1 MGNTTS
7 TTNKKSLEHVVNYLA
22 AQYITKDE
30 FKNMVNLN
38 NPEYCNEVIILTSK
52 IFKEYLNP
60 KVIEYLAVKKGVQG
74 ENVLTKDQIIAIQKG
89 TLDKINVKDGQK
101 RERLCIGLAK
111 FYIQIGHIFS
121 AISSTLNPQYQ
132 FKDSEGNLTEQSIT
146 EKEGLPSSTE
156 RIITRNN
163 LCSNRLK
170 ILLGSI
176 DYSDI
181 LDEETIK
188 INPNFCDING
198 TSGDKSLDEE
208 PGIPE
213 LKQLYYDEFNYNTAK
228 FDGMSEEMKTI
239 YKKDVETLYNEFS
252 DGEKKY
258 DANVI
263 ENFSDIKLKD
273 FYNASGCSSGKFKHE
288 VVGSSKKGLFKKY
301 AENIKAMVNNIKIQ
315 NDKLLGI
322 IDQLFVFSVD
332 TATGNKKVSI
342 NPVLNDEKLSIITKE
357 TRDII
362 LDLYSGCENNF
373 IEGLKIY
380 EAIIRNQQFETTKSQ
395 IDNLKTAVGEK
406 LPELGENLN
415 SLSTN
420 KSEEDEDEDF
430 TTPQDQENQDE
441 KIESPENE
449 DFKTPEDQEN
459 LDEKIGSPENQD
471 LKIPENQ
478 EEDSNTNEEENNLTL
493 QNDDIKSSK
502 ENQSGILENMLNTI
516 KNTVTQ
522 DKKVEQEINS
532 VKSIEQNESSRQDT
546 IINKTEPTLSDKIK
560 TYKTQKMNDPLLED
574 QSNEI

>member
-74 ENVLTKDQIIAIQKG
+74 ENVLTKDQIIAIQKE

-101 RERLCIGLAK
+101 KERLCIGLAR

-146 EKEGLPSSTE
+146 EREGLPSSTE

-258 DANVI
+258 DPNVI

-322 IDQLFVFSVD
+322 IDQLFVFSID

-362 LDLYSGCENNF
+362 LDLYTGCENNF

-420 KSEEDEDEDF
+420 KSEEEENEDEDF
-430 TTPQDQENQDE
+430 RTPDNQENEDK

-449 DFKTPEDQEN
+449 DFRTPEDQEN
-459 LDEKIGSPENQD
+459 LDEKIGSQENQ
-471 LKIPENQ
+471 Q
-478 EEDSNTNEEENNLTL
+478 EDSKTNEEENNLTL

-522 DKKVEQEINS
+522 DKKVEEEINS
-532 VKSIEQNESSRQDT
+532 VKSSVQNESPRQDT
-546 IINKTEPTLSDKIK
+546 TINKTQPTLSDKIK
-560 TYKTQKMNDPLLED
+560 TYKTQKINEPKLHD
-574 QSNEI
+574 QSNK

>member
-7 TTNKKSLEHVVNYLA
+7 STNKKSLEHVVNYLA

-60 KVIEYLAVKKGVQG
+60 KIIEYLAVKKGVEG
-74 ENVLTKDQIIAIQKG
+74 ENILTKDQIIAIQKG
-89 TLDKINVKDGQK
+89 TLDKINVKDGIK

-132 FKDSEGNLTEQSIT
+132 FKDSDGNLTEQSIT
-146 EKEGLPSSTE
+146 DKEGLPSSTE

-188 INPNFCDING
+188 INPSFCDING
-198 TSGDKSLDEE
+198 TSGDKTLDEE
-208 PGIPE
+208 VGIPE
-213 LKQLYYDEFNYNTAK
+213 LKQLYYDEYNYNTAK
-228 FDGMSEEMKTI
+228 FDAMSKEMQII
-239 YKKDVETLYNEFS
+239 YKKDVETLYKEFS

-258 DANVI
+258 DPNVI

-273 FYNASGCSSGKFKHE
+273 FYNASGCSSGKFNKE
-288 VVGSSKKGLFKKY
+288 VVGSSKSGLFKKY
-301 AENIKAMVNNIKIQ
+301 ADNIKTMVNNIKTQ
-315 NDKLLGI
+315 NDKLLQI
-322 IDQLFVFSVD
+322 IDKLFVFSVD
-332 TATGNKKVSI
+332 TSSGNKKVSI
-342 NPVLNDEKLSIITKE
+342 NPVLNDEKLKVITKE

-362 LDLYSGCENNF
+362 IELYSGCETTF

-406 LPELGENLN
+406 LPELGDDLDR
-415 SLSTN
+415 LSTN
-420 KSEEDEDEDF
+420 KDDELSQED
-430 TTPQDQENQDE
+430 N
-441 KIESPENE
+441 N
-449 DFKTPEDQEN
+449 KTPELEDDNKTPELEQEN
-459 LDEKIGSPENQD
+459 KTPEQEN
-471 LKIPENQ
+471 KPEI
-478 EEDSNTNEEENNLTL
+478 EE
-493 QNDDIKSSK
+493 SSK
-502 ENQSGILENMLNTI
+502 ENQDSILKNILNST
-516 KNTVTQ
+516 KNFITEDKEDKEAPVTSTPVTSTTV
-522 DKKVEQEINS
+522 
-532 VKSIEQNESSRQDT
+532 SSTPVISSQDT
-546 IINKTEPTLSDKIK
+546 VINKTEPTLTDKIK
-560 TYKTQKMNDPLLED
+560 TYKTQKMNEPQLE
-574 QSNEI
+574 N